1 MGIREKSCFEKKKKK
16 FKMCIYEE
24 TELEGETE
32 IPLLKSVTKITGH

>member
-1 MGIREKSCFEKKKKK
+1 MSIREKSCFEKKKK